1 MFVLFHIHVVTRQ
14 KPEGEKK
21 MIQKTL
27 GALDGEGFDLVLG
40 KVLKAMFAL
49 IVFGCFPYFL
59 YLLFII

>member
-1 MFVLFHIHVVTRQ
+1 
-14 KPEGEKK
+14 

-27 GALDGEGFDLVLG
+27 EALDGEGFDLVLG
-40 KVLKAMFAL
+40 KVLTAMFAL

>member
-1 MFVLFHIHVVTRQ
+1 
-14 KPEGEKK
+14 

-27 GALDGEGFDLVLG
+27 EVLDGEGFDLVLG

>member
-27 GALDGEGFDLVLG
+27 GEGFDLVLG